1 METTLSKTLKSTI
14 ALFCMLTVTFF
25 ATTDGVLGQTMT
37 MSPYKICLNA
47 VGNSDNFQAVVPMTL
62 ESDYMYSNCDA
73 TLYIGDQV
81 IAEAYGAKYCYI
93 DDNLLIYFD
102 RIEVLSSEALA
113 EMAGTTQTATVEGN
127 LIMVNTDGDYLSRA
141 FTAYDDVVIVD
152 PDKK

>member
-1 METTLSKTLKSTI
+1 METTLTKTMKSAI
-14 ALFCMLTVTFF
+14 ALLLMLTVTFF
-25 ATTDGVLGQTMT
+25 STTDGVFGQTMT

-62 ESDYMYSNCDA
+62 ESGYMYSNCDA
-73 TLYIGDQV
+73 TLYVGDQA

-102 RIEVLSSEALA
+102 RVEVLASAALA
-113 EMAGTTQTATVEGN
+113 DMAGTTQTATVEGN